1 MEKIIDI
8 NKPQENEKFNKYE
21 TILSTIK
28 WELLNLM
35 ESAHINDVVIWVS
48 WGIDSAVDLAIAADA
63 VSPEHIHAIYM
74 PTKFNSNTSYE
85 LSKVLTN
92 NLGIDLKVWPIQE
105 VLESFEKFSEKYLW
119 EPLQGIPH
127 ENVQARI
134 RWTILMNIANNT
146 RWLVLNNSN
155 KTELELWYWTLYG
168 DLIWWLCLI
177 WDLKKTEVYDLA
189 KHINKD
195 KEIIPEW
202 IITRKASAELSE
214 WQEDPFDYDRD
225 CDPVDELA
233 FWKTV
238 EEVAKKYWLEIDY
251 VQSLKKRIE
260 NSKFKVAQIPP
271 IVKLTDHPLK

>member
-1 MEKIIDI
+1 MAKIIDI
-8 NKPQENEKFNKYE
+8 NNPQENEKFNKYE

-35 ESAHINDVVIWVS
+35 ESAHINDIVIWVS
-48 WGIDSAVDLAIAADA
+48 WGIDSAVDLAIAAEA

-85 LSKVLTN
+85 LSKVLTD
-92 NLGIDLKVWPIQE
+92 NLGVDLKVWPIQE

-119 EPLQGIPH
+119 EPLQGISH

-214 WQEDPFDYDRD
+214 WQVDPFDYDRD

-233 FWKTV
+233 FWKSV
-238 EEVAKKYWLEIDY
+238 EEVAKKYGLEIDY

>member
-1 MEKIIDI
+1 MAKIIDI
-8 NKPQENEKFNKYE
+8 NNPQENEKFNKYE

-48 WGIDSAVDLAIAADA
+48 WGIDSAVDLAIAAEA

-85 LSKVLTN
+85 LSQVLAD
-92 NLGIDLKVWPIQE
+92 NLGVELKVWPIQE
-105 VLESFEKFSEKYLW
+105 IVESFEKFSDKYLW
-119 EPLQGIPH
+119 EPLQGISH

-168 DLIWWLCLI
+168 DLIGWLCLI

-189 KHINKD
+189 RHINKD

-214 WQEDPFDYDRD
+214 WQVDPFDYDRD

-233 FWKTV
+233 FWKNV
-238 EEVAKKYWLEIDY
+238 EEVAKKYGLEIDY

-260 NSKFKVAQIPP
+260 NSKFKVTQIPP